1 MRKLIALLTVLLITG
16 VLALGQNAKP
26 LSDKQ
31 MDTITAGD
39 PGGNGNNGDDQIG
52 TSAVTIS
59 GGVLSGVTTTNLVV
73 SADSAVASGINVFSG
88 NTNPTPTSPTPT
100 SPASTSHGS
109 ANTSGTSPKPIEPI
123 NKGNGGNGNGGNDGK
138 DGGGDDGNKGNHDQD
153 HGGLNQTN
161 NISVDRDSGKG
172 ATNSSVTLT
181 DNAESGI
188 TAVNI
193 VNAASS
199 SVATGINV
207 AQSNA
212 INTTSFNQINNVSA
226 KH

>member
-1 MRKLIALLTVLLITG
+1 MRKLSALLTVLLLTG
-16 VLALGQNAKP
+16 VLALGQSAKP
-26 LSDKQ
+26 LSDRQ

-39 PGGNGNNGDDQIG
+39 PGGRDNNGDDQNG

-73 SADSAVASGINVFSG
+73 SADSAVATGINVFSG
-88 NTNPTPTSPTPT
+88 NTNPSPNPTPA
-100 SPASTSHGS
+100 SPSSALPSSTKASST
-109 ANTSGTSPKPIEPI
+109 PITPI
-123 NKGNGGNGNGGNDGK
+123 NSSNGKGNSGK
-138 DGGGDDGNKGNHDQD
+138 DDGGDNGDKGD
-153 HGGLNQTN
+153 HGQGGLNQTN
-161 NISVDRDSGKG
+161 NISVDRDSSKG
-172 ATNSSVTLT
+172 APSSSVTLT

-188 TAVNI
+188 TALNI

-212 INTTSFNQINNVSA
+212 INTTSFNQINNVSV